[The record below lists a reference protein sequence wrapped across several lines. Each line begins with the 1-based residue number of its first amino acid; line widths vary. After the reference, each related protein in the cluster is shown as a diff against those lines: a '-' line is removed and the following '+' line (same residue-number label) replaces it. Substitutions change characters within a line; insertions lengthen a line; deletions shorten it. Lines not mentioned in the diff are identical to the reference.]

1 MIRMRVFM
9 IDPMKFDSVSADE
22 YLKSKGEKGLEKYNQ
37 KMETREKE
45 VEPIENFIAEIGFE
59 NVRSIITSTGSPSYL
74 AYTIFYEDNGL
85 RRR

>member
-9 IDPMKFDSVSADE
+9 IDPMKFDSVSSDE

-59 NVRSIITSTGSPSYL
+59 NVRSIITSTGSPNYL

-85 RRR
+85 RHR